1 MTTRQ
6 QVVIGAT
13 IFCCAPVLAAG
24 HGGGLDSRGGHHDR
38 KSGGYH
44 SHRGGGGGGYGSGG
58 RIFVPQFRSQRSART
73 AARRT
78 ARWKTSE
85 EVEERRE
92 AKLLAARVRYR
103 KRLADRPAYLLEHT
117 LEQYE
122 EAVRIMD
129 RIVDDY
135 PQSTSARRCIRFNA
149 AATGAPIPEEIAGGF
164 FKDSRADRIFKS
176 AVNRLNLA
184 REHYTE
190 LQEDYPR
197 SEEAE
202 ASRFLAKEL
211 FAEIQDEFFDLL
223 TDPREVEAARA
234 LRLALAVIDAGNKPV
249 GARRLRSLI
258 QKYPDTEA
266 AAKAERWLRTY
277 L

>member
-1 MTTRQ
+1 M
-6 QVVIGAT
+6 
-13 IFCCAPVLAAG
+13 
-24 HGGGLDSRGGHHDR
+24 
-38 KSGGYH
+38 
-44 SHRGGGGGGYGSGG
+44 
-58 RIFVPQFRSQRSART
+58 
-73 AARRT
+73 
-78 ARWKTSE
+78 KTPE
-85 EVEERRE
+85 ELEERRE
-92 AKLLAARVRYR
+92 AKLLAARIRYR
-103 KRLADRPAYLLEHT
+103 KRLTDRPAYLLEHT

-122 EAVRIMD
+122 EAVEIMD

-135 PQSTSARRCIRFNA
+135 PRSTSARRCIRFNA
-149 AATGAPIPEEIAGGF
+149 AATGAPVPEEIVGGYVN
-164 FKDSRADRIFKS
+164 DGTSDWVFKS

-184 REHYTE
+184 REYYTE
-190 LQEDYPR
+190 LQEDHSR

-202 ASRFLAKEL
+202 ASRFLKDEL

-258 QKYPDTEA
+258 QKYPNTEA
-266 AAKAERWLRTY
+266 AAKAERWLRIH